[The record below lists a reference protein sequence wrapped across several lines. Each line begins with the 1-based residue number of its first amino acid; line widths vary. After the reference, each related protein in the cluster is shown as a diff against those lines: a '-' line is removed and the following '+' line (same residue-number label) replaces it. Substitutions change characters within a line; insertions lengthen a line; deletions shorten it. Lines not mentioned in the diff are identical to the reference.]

1 MGGRR
6 AWRFTARRARW
17 CVPIPT
23 ASAALSSYTVR
34 EDGTRRELPLLFPY
48 AENSRALGLADM
60 AKALRTG
67 RAFRADCQQT
77 FHVLEIME
85 SLYKSSQ
92 EQRFVPLTSAY
103 TRREPMRIGLLD
115 GILDD

>member
-1 MGGRR
+1 M
-6 AWRFTARRARW
+6 TRW
-17 CVPIPT
+17 LPVELYRP
-23 ASAALSSYTVR
+23 

-85 SLYKSSQ
+85 FSL
-92 EQRFVPLTSAY
+92 
-103 TRREPMRIGLLD
+103 
-115 GILDD
+115 